1 MVRPVASPPCPA
13 PRPSQSKY
21 LWRRNANWKS
31 PGVIGNRT
39 VIPSKA
45 AWLAIGLSCGAK
57 RGIWVL
63 ACASSNLCGRQKPDP
78 SPRLKVTSSADIIV
92 NLTEIEAR
100 VLGSLIEKDIT
111 TPDYYPLSLNALVN
125 ACNQKNNRDPVMNL
139 DEETVRQALGTLQEK
154 RVAGP
159 ASGADSRVTKF
170 EHRLQEVFNF
180 DRREIAVVCVLLLRG
195 PQTPGE
201 LRSRTDRMYHFE
213 GLDDV
218 VSTLDRLAQ
227 REPPLARVL
236 PRQPGTKES
245 RYTHLFS
252 GEPAM
257 PEGSDVARAPSPAHA
272 SANST
277 ADRLTILEEEVSRL
291 RSELSEVQQQLAT
304 FRKQFE

>member
-1 MVRPVASPPCPA
+1 M
-13 PRPSQSKY
+13 
-21 LWRRNANWKS
+21 
-31 PGVIGNRT
+31 
-39 VIPSKA
+39 
-45 AWLAIGLSCGAK
+45 
-57 RGIWVL
+57 
-63 ACASSNLCGRQKPDP
+63 
-78 SPRLKVTSSADIIV
+78 

-154 RVAGP
+154 RLAGP

-213 GLDDV
+213 ALDDV

-252 GEPAM
+252 GEPATADRT
-257 PEGSDVARAPSPAHA
+257 DVAPAASPANA
-272 SANST
+272 GST
-277 ADRLTILEEEVSRL
+277 PAADRLTTLEQEVARL
-291 RSELSEVQQQLAT
+291 RQELSEVQQQLAA
-304 FRKQFE
+304 FRKQLE